1 MLSVFDFLSQRL
13 STRVRDMSGLA
24 PSGQE
29 LSDILEVA
37 ARVPD
42 HGRLVPFRFIV
53 LSHKDARD
61 LGEIAANALSR
72 AQSLSPSQRDE
83 ELARFMRSDLV
94 VAVVHTPRAHPKIP
108 ASEQLLA
115 AAAAT
120 YNLVLAAQ
128 SKGYAAQWRTEW
140 VAYDRDIMDALGL
153 DAMEIITGFI
163 YMAGE
168 SAPSERVRPVMSDI
182 VQYGLAPSAQDKTT
196 VAPSADRSTELGS
209 E

>member
-1 MLSVFDFLSQRL
+1 MHSVFDFLSKRL

-53 LSHKDARD
+53 LSHEDARS
-61 LGEIAANALSR
+61 LGAIAADVLSR
-72 AQSLSPSQRDE
+72 KQSLSEAQLAE
-83 ELARFMRSDLV
+83 EQDRFLRSDLV
-94 VAVVHTPRAHPKIP
+94 IGVVHTPREHPKIP

-120 YNLVLAAQ
+120 YSLVLAAQ

-140 VAYDRDIMDALGL
+140 VAYDRDIKNALGL
-153 DAMEIITGFI
+153 AANETMTGFI
-163 YMAGE
+163 YMGGA
-168 SAPSERVRPVMSDI
+168 STPVERVRPVMADI
-182 VQYGLAPSAQDKTT
+182 VQYGLADMSPTGLNASEPVPEPS
-196 VAPSADRSTELGS
+196 RE
-209 E
+209 

>member
-61 LGEIAANALSR
+61 ANALSR

-83 ELARFMRSDLV
+83 EHARFMRSDLV

-168 SAPSERVRPVMSDI
+168 SAPSERARPVMSDI
-182 VQYGLAPSAQDKTT
+182 VQYGLALSAQDKTT
-196 VAPSADRSTELGS
+196 VAPSAYRSTELGS